1 MNMHG
6 VNFKLVKHA
15 DKDFRVEF
23 WQGDVFYTSKEFRT
37 QAAASTYIRIVKDEA
52 TAAATTIA
60 SVFVR

>member
-1 MNMHG
+1 MNTHG

-37 QAAASTYIRIVKDEA
+37 QAAAKTYKQNKETFFDRNSGAYLFYPK
-52 TAAATTIA
+52 
-60 SVFVR
+60 